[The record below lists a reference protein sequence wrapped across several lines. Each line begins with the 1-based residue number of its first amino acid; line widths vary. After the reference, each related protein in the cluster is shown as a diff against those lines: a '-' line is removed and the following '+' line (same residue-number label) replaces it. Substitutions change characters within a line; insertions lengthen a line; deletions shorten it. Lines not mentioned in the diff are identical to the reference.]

1 MMPEKFVEN
10 FGDYAKKFNIYI
22 YIYIYDIKLL
32 NIL

>member
-22 YIYIYDIKLL
+22 YDIKLL
-32 NIL
+32 NLL